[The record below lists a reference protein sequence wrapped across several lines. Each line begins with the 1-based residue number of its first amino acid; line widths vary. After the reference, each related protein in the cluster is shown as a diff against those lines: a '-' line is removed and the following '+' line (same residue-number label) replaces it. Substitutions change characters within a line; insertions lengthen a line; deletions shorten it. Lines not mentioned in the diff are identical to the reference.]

1 MTEWRIKEIIRIVE
15 QCEKIQKSDMNR
27 MAKEEE
33 KISAY
38 DEIAKLVMGG
48 KEQND
53 TI

>member
-33 KISAY
+33 KVSAY
-38 DEIAKLVMGG
+38 DEIAKLVSG

-53 TI
+53 NT